1 VSNSEVNGKSLTGRH
16 LYAFAGFSL
25 DTASGLLTHSNE
37 TVKLAPKVHQL
48 LVYLIENRDRIVS
61 KNEIFEEVWQDTFV
75 EDNALSYTIS
85 KLRKSLAAYEPETTF
100 IETVPRRGF
109 RFVAE
114 IKEVETAL
122 VERRPL
128 DLIVEKQT
136 VEETWIE
143 EVGED
148 QSVELSVRP
157 PLALPASGR
166 AGMNRLLTIGII
178 AVLAFGTFGAV
189 WVLTRGSKPSPIRSV
204 AVIPLEDI
212 SGAKIDHS
220 LLLGMTYALIS
231 QLGRYGDLVIRPLSS
246 TIAASKIDPDPLAI
260 GRKLGVDTVVEWNL
274 QKVEDRFRVN
284 ARLINVAD
292 GRQLWNESF
301 DYTEADLFKVQDTV
315 SELTARALIANLS
328 VAESNRLHDRPTDNN
343 EAYQAYLRGRY
354 HWNQRTL
361 EGFNTAR
368 GFFEQAITLDPKFAE
383 AHNGLADVHL
393 GYYDYGY
400 KPARESIPF
409 ALASVNQAMQ
419 LDPTQ
424 SEVYSTRA
432 SIEFL
437 YNRDWKAT
445 EADFKRAIELSP
457 NDPTPKLRFG
467 WMLSV
472 MGRTD
477 EGLGQLLAAEKL
489 DPTSN
494 IGQANIAYNLMV
506 SGKQSEAE
514 TRLQQLKTNAPNFSL
529 ANWYLATVYFM
540 QNRREESLEEYFA
553 AFSIDEGNSE
563 QIDKVRA
570 TMANSSRADALRQW
584 REDLEKRYAKSYF
597 PPSNIALVAALAKD
611 RDQTIKWLSE
621 AERVRD
627 PWLLQVLHDPEY
639 RFLKNDPEFEQ
650 LLTSIKLED

>member
-1 VSNSEVNGKSLTGRH
+1 MSNSEGNGKDLTAGR

-25 DTASGLLTHSNE
+25 DTASGLLTHLNE

-100 IETVPRRGF
+100 IETVSRRGF
-109 RFVAE
+109 RFVADIQE
-114 IKEVETAL
+114 AETAL
-122 VERRPL
+122 MERKPL

-143 EVGED
+143 EVAED
-148 QSVELSVRP
+148 RPAELSVRP
-157 PLALPASGR
+157 PLALPAAGR
-166 AGMNRLLTIGII
+166 ESINRLLAIGII
-178 AVLAFGTFGAV
+178 VVIAFGTIGAV
-189 WVLTRGSKPSPIRSV
+189 WVMTRGSKPPPIRSV

-212 SGAKIDHS
+212 SDAEIDRS

-231 QLGRYGDLVIRPLSS
+231 QLGRSSDLVIRPLSS
-246 TIAASKIDPDPLAI
+246 TIAASTADPDPLAI

-274 QKVEDRFRVN
+274 QTVEDRFRVN

-315 SELTARALIANLS
+315 SELTARALVANLS
-328 VAESNRLHDRPTDNN
+328 VAESNRLHDRPTENN

-424 SEVYSTRA
+424 SEAYSTRA

-445 EADFKRAIELSP
+445 EADFKRAIELAP

-506 SGKQSEAE
+506 SGKLSEAE

-570 TMANSSRADALRQW
+570 IMANSSRADALRQW

-611 RDQTIKWLSE
+611 RDQTIKWLLE

-650 LLTSIKLED
+650 LLASIKLE

>member
-1 VSNSEVNGKSLTGRH
+1 MSNSEVNGKSLTGRH

>member
-1 VSNSEVNGKSLTGRH
+1 MSNSEVNGKSLTGRH

-143 EVGED
+143 EGGED